1 MNISVIYQ
9 ADHVIVGGTG
19 KALAEAFR
27 LADRGEQVAMII
39 RDTFLC
45 TDVCARNR
53 YRLEGVRLQWRDRL
67 PGELFTDNGLLHPD
81 RFKRYLEDQCIRKG
95 IRLFYF
101 MWYLDCVKEGESLL
115 ARAASKG
122 GLFGIQC
129 SQVTDLRESVR
140 DLSYQAYV
148 CQGKEQD
155 WSLLRVENAGRKEL
169 EAEENLYLCKKALL
183 QEFIMQ
189 KQKNPEMLLG
199 RFALRGY
206 ESDADIE
213 DGQTGLTENVP
224 EIKKVHTAAVPENIK
239 TESYDIVVAGG
250 GTAGVMAAIY
260 AARRGARTVLVE
272 PNYELG
278 GTGTIG
284 GVNTYWFG
292 RRFRE
297 VQEVDQEIER
307 LYRECGLERR
317 PGIWS
322 RQDDF
327 HAGLRGYVYLKLC
340 REAGVQVRLG
350 QLVYGAVT
358 ENGRIR
364 EVIAAGESGPIIYR
378 GRIILDATG
387 DGDAAVLAGAD
398 SVYGNERDLFTY
410 WASLAQYVSP
420 ERYKNNFSCMVAAFD
435 PVDYTDFIIQGRK
448 LGQSMF
454 DHGSYVSMRESRHI
468 KGKTCVSLRDLMCFR
483 TYEDGLYTCFSN
495 YDPKGKVTADIVYGG
510 VLPQQTHIQI
520 PLSALIPV
528 SPSGEEIRGLYVLG
542 KAISATHNAFPS
554 IRMQPDLMHQG
565 AVMGIVAAE
574 SLKKGILPEDL
585 RAEERRSLVGEA
597 TGDYLFTPPKTE
609 SLRDMV
615 YRIGKNTRTHW
626 VDVPFTYEEEERNEL
641 IQVMC
646 AEAEGCVPLI
656 RERLSIEEN
665 AQARRLLI
673 LCGLWHG
680 SDQWTEE
687 LCQEICSELKK
698 SLDPLLPERE
708 GSVSCVQLLPDHG
721 VMPET
726 VYLLNILA
734 WSQKKCIL
742 EPFRQVLDRLKRQT
756 RDYLDIRKGIWHYIE
771 AFAYVAERTGFPEF
785 APMLKELLGF
795 EELLEPAG
803 RKDLMTDRLG
813 ILVLILNRALARLG
827 DLQGYRGLT
836 AMMKQERTTIRLSAR
851 RELELLT
858 GERHGSDIK
867 VWEKTL
873 KKSKKVKEIQRV
885 QERFW

>member
-1 MNISVIYQ
+1 MSISIIYQ
-9 ADHVIVGGTG
+9 ADHVIVGGSG
-19 KALAEAFR
+19 EALAEAFR
-27 LADRGEQVAMII
+27 LADRGERVAMII

-45 TDVCARNR
+45 TDVCAGNR
-53 YRLEGVRLQWRDRL
+53 YRLEGARKQWRDRL
-67 PGELFTDNGLLHPD
+67 PGELFLSNGLLHPD
-81 RFKRYLEDQCIRKG
+81 RFKRYLEEQCIRKG

-101 MWYLDCVKEGESLL
+101 MWYLDCVKEGEELL

-122 GLFGIQC
+122 GLFGIRC
-129 SQVTDLRESVR
+129 KQVTDLREKAM
-140 DLSYQAYV
+140 DISYQAYV
-148 CQGKEQD
+148 RKNKEED
-155 WSLLRVENAGRKEL
+155 WSLLGVENAGRKEL
-169 EAEENLYLCKKALL
+169 GAEENLFLCKRALL
-183 QEFIMQ
+183 QEFMAQ

-206 ESDADIE
+206 EADTDME
-213 DGQTGLTENVP
+213 A
-224 EIKKVHTAAVPENIK
+224 VHTSVIQAAAESMPENIK
-239 TESYDIVVAGG
+239 TESYDVVVAGG
-250 GTAGVMAAIY
+250 GTAGVMAAIH

-307 LYRECGLERR
+307 LYRECGLERK

-322 RQDDF
+322 EQDDF

-350 QLVYGAVT
+350 QLVYGAVK

-364 EVIAAGESGPIIYR
+364 QVIAAGESGSITYR

-387 DGDAAVLAGAD
+387 DGDAAALAGAD
-398 SVYGNERDLFTY
+398 SVYGNERDMITY

-420 ERYKNNFSCMVAAFD
+420 ERYKNNFSCMVAAVD
-435 PVDYTDFIIQGRK
+435 PMDYTDFIIQGRK

-454 DHGSYVSMRESRHI
+454 DHGAYVSMRESRHI
-468 KGKTCVSLRDLMCFR
+468 KGKACVSLRDLMCYR
-483 TYEDGLYTCFSN
+483 TYEDGLYTCYSN

-520 PLSALIPV
+520 PLSALMPV
-528 SPSGEEIRGLYVLG
+528 CPSGEEIRGLYVLG
-542 KAISATHNAFPS
+542 KAISVTHNAFPS

-565 AVMGIVAAE
+565 AVMGILAAE
-574 SLKKGILPEDL
+574 SLKKGIFPEDL
-585 RAEERRSLVGEA
+585 DAEERRAVIGEV
-597 TGDYLFTPPKTE
+597 TGDFLFIPPREE
-609 SLRDMV
+609 SPRDMV
-615 YRIGKNTRTHW
+615 YRIGETTRTHW

-646 AEAEGCVPLI
+646 AETESCMPAI
-656 RERLSIEEN
+656 RERLSFEEN
-665 AQARRLLI
+665 EQTRKLLI

-680 SDQWTEE
+680 SDQWTQE
-687 LCQEICSELKK
+687 LCRRIGSELKEA
-698 SLDPLLPERE
+698 SDPHLPERR

-734 WSQKKCIL
+734 WSQEKCIL
-742 EPFRQVLDRLKRQT
+742 EPFRQVLNRLKRQT
-756 RDYLDIRKGIWHYIE
+756 RDYLDIRKGTWHYIE
-771 AFAYVAERTGFPEF
+771 AFAYVAERTGFLEF
-785 APMLKELLGF
+785 APMLRELLRF
-795 EELLEPAG
+795 EELLKPAG
-803 RKDLMTDRLG
+803 REDLMTDRLG

-827 DLQGYRGLT
+827 DLQGYLGLT
-836 AMMKQERTTIRLSAR
+836 DLMKNGRTALRLSAQ
-851 RELELLT
+851 RELEALT
-858 GERHGSDIK
+858 GEQHENDISA
-867 VWEKTL
+867 WEKAVRM
-873 KKSKKVKEIQRV
+873 SKKAGEIQRI
-885 QERFW
+885 QERVW